1 MADIE
6 GRRPCSFRQCHGEM
20 LLKKHQPAGP
30 PPARKRD
37 ADTKPHEAQWLR
49 AWECTSDPRRHVEVV
64 NWGVRPLKAC
74 TVKGC
79 KGIMV
84 HWGRVRAL
92 APDNLRRRNGQ
103 TAFKIVYRS
112 GYVCIE
118 DAEHFDP
125 DDRNPNGS

>member
-1 MADIE
+1 MAEVED
-6 GRRPCSFRQCHGEM
+6 RRPCSFHRCHGEM
-20 LLKKHQPAGP
+20 TLKKHHAVGP
-30 PPARKRD
+30 PPRRMEPGQKTRE
-37 ADTKPHEAQWLR
+37 PQWLR

-64 NWGVRPLKAC
+64 NWGVRPLKTC

-79 KGIMV
+79 TGVMV

-92 APDNLRRRNGQ
+92 TPDNLRRRNGNA
-103 TAFKIVYRS
+103 AFKIVYLS

-125 DDRNPNGS
+125 DSRNPNGS

>member
-6 GRRPCSFRQCHGEM
+6 ERRPCSFRQCRGQM
-20 LLKKHQPAGP
+20 LLKKHQP
-30 PPARKRD
+30 PAAPSSSTGKNG
-37 ADTKPHEAQWLR
+37 KKGHEAQWLR
-49 AWECTSDPRRHVEVV
+49 AWECTSEPRRHVEVV

-74 TVKGC
+74 THKGC

-92 APDNLRRRNGQ
+92 TPDNLRRRTGQ
-103 TAFKIVYRS
+103 PAFKIVYLS

-125 DDRNPNGS
+125 DSH

>member
-1 MADIE
+1 MADNE
-6 GRRPCSFRQCHGEM
+6 DRRPCSFRQCHGEM
-20 LLKKHQPAGP
+20 MLKKHQPGGA
-30 PPARKRD
+30 PPARRPD
-37 ADTKPHEAQWLR
+37 AKKTREPQWLR

-79 KGIMV
+79 KGVMV

-92 APDNLRRRNGQ
+92 APDNIRRRNGNA
-103 TAFKIVYRS
+103 AFKIVYLS

-125 DDRNPNGS
+125 DPRNPSGG